1 MARFSTTSL
10 RQRPVCRFAARLAL
24 LFFALRA
31 AMPVG
36 YMPDLGALKHGQVRI
51 VICTGSGTQA
61 LLVDESGQPVDDAA
75 GHSRPHAAAGDCA
88 FGIATVQALALPD
101 APATI
106 GGPVV
111 AVALPAA
118 DEGRAL
124 RPLAQGPPLGSRAPP
139 PLLG

>member
-1 MARFSTTSL
+1 MARFGTASL
-10 RQRPVCRFAARLAL
+10 RQSPACRFAARLAL

-31 AMPVG
+31 VMPVG

-61 LLVDESGQPVDDAA
+61 LLVDEAGQPVRDAA

-106 GGPVV
+106 ARS
-111 AVALPAA
+111 AVIAALPIAG
-118 DEGRAL
+118 EGHAL
-124 RPLAQGPPLGSRAPP
+124 RPLAQGPPVGPRAPP
-139 PLLG
+139 SLLG